1 MIANVFQRMLKSP
14 QLTCCCFVNNIRYVV
29 LILLIAC
36 LSILFANI
44 ILYSIAVIYDD
55 YQNTQLWRQVHLT
68 ELTSTG
74 KKRFLRSVVNND
86 SLENSDIKSR
96 HLMEILERVNF
107 NFSETVESYGTSN
120 VTILAHG
127 NLFSDTNVNDEKTTS
142 LRPIGADLS
151 IFRKQEGSEQ
161 LTYKNGLQLDKD
173 RQWDDNLKDGN
184 GKSRQQIEIESIAH
198 RTPEKRMQ
206 HFLIWT
212 APGIGMFCGSFSISW
227 FLRSFG
233 GRRFFAFM
241 MMVSAAATALLVVTP
256 QIKYGQ
262 YLTACMRFI
271 QGLVFASVYPMI
283 GLVIA
288 NWGTLKQQ
296 FLFLVCCTSFIQLAP
311 LISWPISSFIFAHDC
326 RAPFLIHAALTCLLA
341 FVWLVIFREKPQYH
355 SSVNGLELNKIV
367 AGKIKAE
374 HNRIMAENP
383 CRPLIM
389 SFPVWAIWI
398 AACGY
403 FLVVSVAVQFLPLY
417 CLLIIRETRT
427 DIALLAAIPFLF
439 MFIMTE
445 LHWLWYRLAKH
456 FSERVSILTFNTIS
470 FVICSLIFIFL
481 AIFPPGGIFHD
492 SVVAAFTFILC
503 ILTLSLYG
511 FYRSAILVGRFF
523 GQFIISYIRFFT
535 GFAFFFTAAAV
546 VFFVEEYSA
555 DEWRVI
561 FLMLAA
567 LLLISAAVFG
577 IFGSALPEEWSKDS
591 WDPSAARPMITFD
604 QIDYHA
610 DECGVLEMRILR

>member
-1 MIANVFQRMLKSP
+1 MSEPSYHR
-14 QLTCCCFVNNIRYVV
+14 RE
-29 LILLIAC
+29 
-36 LSILFANI
+36 
-44 ILYSIAVIYDD
+44 AV
-55 YQNTQLWRQVHLT
+55 
-68 ELTSTG
+68 
-74 KKRFLRSVVNND
+74 
-86 SLENSDIKSR
+86 
-96 HLMEILERVNF
+96 
-107 NFSETVESYGTSN
+107 
-120 VTILAHG
+120 
-127 NLFSDTNVNDEKTTS
+127 
-142 LRPIGADLS
+142 
-151 IFRKQEGSEQ
+151 
-161 LTYKNGLQLDKD
+161 
-173 RQWDDNLKDGN
+173 
-184 GKSRQQIEIESIAH
+184 
-198 RTPEKRMQ
+198 
-206 HFLIWT
+206 
-212 APGIGMFCGSFSISW
+212 
-227 FLRSFG
+227 
-233 GRRFFAFM
+233 
-241 MMVSAAATALLVVTP
+241 
-256 QIKYGQ
+256 
-262 YLTACMRFI
+262 
-271 QGLVFASVYPMI
+271 
-283 GLVIA
+283 
-288 NWGTLKQQ
+288 
-296 FLFLVCCTSFIQLAP
+296 LAP

-326 RAPFLIHAALTCLLA
+326 RAPFLVHAALTCLLA

-456 FSERVSILTFNTIS
+456 FIKNCYLFYLFYVIS
-470 FVICSLIFIFL
+470 QLYNF
-481 AIFPPGGIFHD
+481 

-546 VFFVEEYSA
+546 VFFVEE
-555 DEWRVI
+555 
-561 FLMLAA
+561 
-567 LLLISAAVFG
+567 
-577 IFGSALPEEWSKDS
+577 
-591 WDPSAARPMITFD
+591 
-604 QIDYHA
+604 
-610 DECGVLEMRILR
+610 